1 MISLT
6 KGSIPTNSSV
16 VITVKKARHGN
27 PKGLGETF
35 GQAPLLA
42 EGKPMSPAPAVHANL
57 TESPIA
63 PHALSVDEVLQ
74 QIKAD
79 TNGLNTE
86 EVSARLMLFGP
97 NRLAEKEAVPAWKRF
112 ASQFTNMLT
121 VILIVAAVVSL
132 VVAKEIKTSV
142 VVLSVVLINAIIG
155 FVQENKA
162 EASLNALKKMLAS
175 SARVHRNGELE
186 NVPTEQIVPGDI
198 VLIEAG
204 DRVPGDGRLLSA
216 VNLEVEEASLT
227 GESLA
232 STKSLDP
239 VAADASIGDRKCAVF
254 MNTTVTRGRAEF
266 VVTATGMNTEMG
278 SIAGLLQETETDK
291 TPLQKQ
297 LDALAHSLAKL
308 AGVIVAI
315 VFLIGLFTGEP
326 FSWDKFDALLLTS
339 VALAAAAIPEGLPA
353 VTAVTLAIGTSR
365 MAKQNAIVKRLASV
379 ATLGC
384 TSVICSDKTGTLT
397 LNQMTA
403 RELVF
408 MNKSHNISGQG
419 YSPEGKIET
428 TQGDDPITLLTALY
442 PMALCNDSI
451 VRDNGAN
458 DWELVGDPTEGAMV
472 VLAMKGGLDVSDMRM
487 QRPRLAEVP
496 FDSAHKFMAT
506 FHQIT
511 TDEGHDIVRVLV
523 KGAPDVLM
531 QRSVRAIDETGS
543 AAPMGDLLA
552 ELTAHNERLA
562 SQGLRVLA
570 VAHRDFD
577 LEAWNEI
584 SAEDPISLVHELTFL
599 ALVGI
604 IDPPRPEARDAIA
617 IAHQAGISVKM
628 ITGDHAITAAAIGH
642 NLGLTGDSLT
652 GADLESMSDDEL
664 DAALDTTSVFAR
676 VSPSHKI
683 RLVAALQRKGNVV
696 AMTGDGVNDAPAL
709 KKADIGVAM
718 GITGTEVTKEA
729 ATMVLTDDNFATIV
743 GAVER
748 GRVIYDNIVKF
759 VRFQLSTTLGFAMV
773 FLSCSIFGVMDRKP
787 FTAIAILW
795 VNIIMDGPPAMALG
809 VDQVGTSVMQRNPR
823 PKNEPILTRQRW
835 FTVGLSAL
843 VMAIATTL
851 LFANSLGGD
860 SPATKATV
868 AGTMGLN
875 TFVLFQFFNILNVR
889 SDTRSVFS
897 KLTFTNKAL
906 WISLA
911 SVLSLQ
917 IAVTHVGFMQSLFTT
932 TYIDTKQWLICV
944 AVASSV
950 LWVEEIRKFI
960 VRRRQ
965 K

>member
-1 MISLT
+1 
-6 KGSIPTNSSV
+6 
-16 VITVKKARHGN
+16 
-27 PKGLGETF
+27 
-35 GQAPLLA
+35 
-42 EGKPMSPAPAVHANL
+42 MSPAPAVHANL
-57 TESPIA
+57 TETHIA
-63 PHALSVDEVLQ
+63 PHALSVVDALNAVLSDE
-74 QIKAD
+74 
-79 TNGLNTE
+79 NGLNSD
-86 EVSARLMLFGP
+86 EVTSRLMTVGP
-97 NRLAEKEAVPAWKRF
+97 NRLSEKEPTPAWKRF

-132 VVAKEIKTSV
+132 VVAKEAKTPIV
-142 VVLSVVLINAIIG
+142 VMTVVLINAIIG

-175 SARVHRNGELE
+175 SARVRRNGELE

-198 VLIEAG
+198 VLVEAG
-204 DRVPGDGRLLSA
+204 DRIPADGRLLSA
-216 VNLEVEEASLT
+216 VNLEIEEASLT
-227 GESLA
+227 GESHA

-239 VAADASIGDRKCAVF
+239 VAIDAPIGDRKCAVF

-266 VVTATGMNTEMG
+266 VVTATGMRTEMG
-278 SIAGLLQETETDK
+278 HIAGLLQETETDK

-297 LDALAHSLAKL
+297 LDNLAHSLAKL
-308 AGVIVAI
+308 AAVIVAV
-315 VFLIGLFTGEP
+315 VFIIGLVSGDEFQ
-326 FSWDKFDALLLTS
+326 DLILTA

-379 ATLGC
+379 ETLGC

-403 RELVF
+403 QELVF
-408 MNKSHNISGQG
+408 MNRSHSISGEG
-419 YSPEGKIET
+419 YSPNGKIESSH
-428 TQGDDPITLLTALY
+428 GDDPFALLTVLY
-442 PMALCNDSI
+442 PMALCNDSV
-451 VRDNGAN
+451 VRLN
-458 DWELVGDPTEGAMV
+458 DSEEWELVGDPTEGAMA
-472 VLAMKGGLDVSDMRM
+472 VLAMKGGIDVAELRADK
-487 QRPRLAEVP
+487 PRIAEVP

-506 FHQIT
+506 FHQIA
-511 TDEGHDIVRVLV
+511 TDKGSDIVRVYV
-523 KGAPDVLM
+523 KGAPDVLLA
-531 QRSVRAIDETGS
+531 RSTRVINDNGTAT
-543 AAPMGDLLA
+543 PVA
-552 ELTAHNERLA
+552 ELAPAVHAHNERLA

-570 VAHRDFD
+570 VAQRDFD
-577 LEAWNEI
+577 LEAWSEI
-584 SAEDPISLVHELTFL
+584 ANEDPMSLIEELTFL

-642 NLGLTGDSLT
+642 NLGLSGDSLT
-652 GADLESMSDDEL
+652 GADLETMSDEEL
-664 DAALDTTSVFAR
+664 DIALDTTSVFAR

-773 FLSCSIFGVMDRKP
+773 FLASSIFGIMERKP

-809 VDQVGTSVMQRNPR
+809 VDQGGTSVMSRDPR
-823 PKNEPILTRQRW
+823 PKDEPILTKQRW
-835 FTVGLSAL
+835 VTVGLSAL
-843 VMAIATTL
+843 VMAVATTL
-851 LFANSLGGD
+851 LFEFAPGD
-860 SPATKATV
+860 HKAATTASI

-889 SDTRSVFS
+889 SDSRSVFS
-897 KLTFTNKAL
+897 RLTFTNKAL

-911 SVLSLQ
+911 SVLLLQ
-917 IAVTHVGFMQSLFTT
+917 IAVTHVGFMQSLF
-932 TYIDTKQWLICV
+932 DTMSITFAQWMICV

-960 VRRRQ
+960 VRRNQ